1 MQMNSG
7 SQETRGARG
16 YVFLFIFAVAVL
28 ALSVAAQQSTT
39 SLALNG
45 QNGSAKVVQVNGH
58 NYVDVEGLARLAN
71 GSISFKGQQI
81 VLTLPGG
88 SASAAPAAT
97 QPPQGFSKAFL
108 TSAIEA
114 MTRVREW
121 HAALRTAIER
131 GVPLATG
138 WLDNYQAAAQNGL
151 NLASVAISTDSDRN
165 AYPFMV
171 TEYNNMKALSDKY
184 VNMNKALQY
193 IDPTSLQTD
202 PLNQQ
207 LLACGHSLA
216 SMATS
221 DQFVNDGSCQ

>member
-1 MQMNSG
+1 MQMNS
-7 SQETRGARG
+7 SSRKTRGSKG
-16 YVFLFIFAVAVL
+16 FLFVLFIVAVL
-28 ALSVAAQQSTT
+28 ALSLAAQQSTT
-39 SLALNG
+39 SLAVNG

-58 NYVDVEGLARLAN
+58 NYVDIEGLARLTN
-71 GSISFKGQQI
+71 SSISFKGQQI
-81 VLTLPGG
+81 VLTLPGAG
-88 SASAAPAAT
+88 TSVAPAT
-97 QPPQGFSKAFL
+97 QQPQGFSKAFL

-138 WLDNYQAAAQNGL
+138 WLDNYQNQAQNGL
-151 NLASVAISTDSDRN
+151 NLASVAISTDADRN

-171 TEYNNMKALSDKY
+171 AEYNNMKALSDKY

-193 IDPTSLQTD
+193 IDPNSLQND
-202 PLNQQ
+202 PLDQK

-216 SMATS
+216 SMASS
-221 DQFVNDGSCQ
+221 DQFVDDGSCR

>member
-1 MQMNSG
+1 MQMNAS
-7 SQETRGARG
+7 SQKARG
-16 YVFLFIFAVAVL
+16 TTGLLFLFIFLVAVL

-39 SLALNG
+39 SLAING
-45 QNGSAKVVQVNGH
+45 QNGTAKVVQVNGH
-58 NYVDVEGLARLAN
+58 NYVDIEGLARLTN
-71 GSISFKGQQI
+71 GSISFKGPQV
-81 VLTLPGG
+81 VLTLP
-88 SASAAPAAT
+88 AAGTPGAAAT
-97 QPPQGFSKAFL
+97 QAPQGFSKAFL
-108 TSAIEA
+108 TAAIEA

-138 WLDNYQAAAQNGL
+138 WLDNYQNQAQNGL
-151 NLASVAISTDSDRN
+151 NLASVAISTDADRN

-171 TEYNNMKALSDKY
+171 NEYNTMKALSDKY

-193 IDPTSLQTD
+193 IDPNSLQTE

-207 LLACGHSLA
+207 LLGCGHALA
-216 SMATS
+216 SMATA

>member
-1 MQMNSG
+1 MQMDS
-7 SQETRGARG
+7 SSRKTRGSKG
-16 YVFLFIFAVAVL
+16 FLFVLFIVAVL
-28 ALSVAAQQSTT
+28 ALSLAAQQSTT
-39 SLALNG
+39 SLAVNG

-58 NYVDVEGLARLAN
+58 NYVDIEGLARLTN
-71 GSISFKGQQI
+71 SSISFKGQQI
-81 VLTLPGG
+81 VLTLPGAG
-88 SASAAPAAT
+88 TSVAPAT
-97 QPPQGFSKAFL
+97 QQPQGFSKAFL

-138 WLDNYQAAAQNGL
+138 WLDNYQNQAQNGL
-151 NLASVAISTDSDRN
+151 NLASVAISTDADRN

-171 TEYNNMKALSDKY
+171 AEYNNMKALSDKY

-193 IDPTSLQTD
+193 IDPNSLQND
-202 PLNQQ
+202 PLDQK

-216 SMATS
+216 SMASS
-221 DQFVNDGSCQ
+221 DQFVDDGSCR

>member
-1 MQMNSG
+1 MQMNS
-7 SQETRGARG
+7 SSHKTRGTTG
-16 YVFLFIFAVAVL
+16 LLFLFIFLVAAVA
-28 ALSVAAQQSTT
+28 LSLAAQQSTT
-39 SLALNG
+39 SLTING
-45 QNGSAKVVQVNGH
+45 QNGTAKVVQVNGH
-58 NYVDVEGLARLAN
+58 NYVDIEGLARLTN
-71 GSISFKGQQI
+71 SSISFKGPQI
-81 VLTLPGG
+81 VLTLPVAGT
-88 SASAAPAAT
+88 SAAPAA
-97 QPPQGFSKAFL
+97 QAPPGFSKAFL
-108 TSAIEA
+108 TAAIEA

-138 WLDNYQAAAQNGL
+138 WLDNYQNQAQNGL
-151 NLASVAISTDSDRN
+151 NIASVAISTDADRN

-171 TEYNNMKALSDKY
+171 NEYNTMKALSDKY

-193 IDPTSLQTD
+193 IDPNSLQTE

>member
-1 MQMNSG
+1 MQMNS
-7 SQETRGARG
+7 SSRKTRGSKG
-16 YVFLFIFAVAVL
+16 FLFVLFIVAVL
-28 ALSVAAQQSTT
+28 ALSLAAQQSTT
-39 SLALNG
+39 SLAVNG

-58 NYVDVEGLARLAN
+58 NYVDIEGLARLTN
-71 GSISFKGQQI
+71 SSISFKGQQI
-81 VLTLPGG
+81 VLTLPGAG
-88 SASAAPAAT
+88 TSVAPAT
-97 QPPQGFSKAFL
+97 PQPQGFSKAFL

-138 WLDNYQAAAQNGL
+138 WLDNYQSSAQNGL
-151 NLASVAISTDSDRN
+151 NLASVAISTDADRS
-165 AYPFMV
+165 AYPYMV

-193 IDPTSLQTD
+193 IDPSSLQTD
-202 PLNQQ
+202 SLNQQ

-216 SMATS
+216 TMATS

>member
-1 MQMNSG
+1 MNAG
-7 SQETRGARG
+7 SQKTRGTSG
-16 YVFLFIFAVAVL
+16 FLFFLFLFVVAAL
-28 ALSVAAQQSTT
+28 ALSVAAQQNTT
-39 SLALNG
+39 SLAVNG

-58 NYVDVEGLARLAN
+58 NYVDIEGLARLTN

-88 SASAAPAAT
+88 GTPVAPAA

-193 IDPTSLQTD
+193 IDPSSLQTD

-207 LLACGHSLA
+207 LMACGHSLA